1 MAKKTMKQA
10 IIHGDLSV
18 TIESNIPIPEPAA
31 DEVVIRAVYSGINP
45 IDWKGANAELSKAL
59 HGDVENPDHGPVGKD
74 FAGYVYAVGS
84 EAYQF
89 HVGDRVMA
97 VNHSTG
103 FAEYSVGKS
112 FSTAMIPKHVSFE
125 EAATFGLPYLTA
137 ALLMF
142 KGKPLPTPW
151 NPAPGLTRT
160 PLLVYG
166 ASSAVGAFAVK
177 LAKLA
182 NIHPIIAIAGA
193 SSGSIEKELNSDLG
207 DVLLD
212 YRQDRAKLLQ
222 NIKHI
227 ANDIHYAADAIGSP
241 ETAAFCA
248 QAVNPTDSTVTSS
261 VGDPWDN
268 TVKDRSPVGVEFHLA
283 FSPGVFEPNDPE
295 GPEGKNSPNLGPKA
309 FATIAMAYL
318 SYALQRRLIQ
328 PHPYEVQPEGLGSLS
343 RSLTELKEGR
353 SRGLRYMLEIAA
365 SSGFAKVGE

>member
-10 IIHGDLSV
+10 IISGDLSV

-74 FAGYVYAVGS
+74 FAGYVYAV
-84 EAYQF
+84 
-89 HVGDRVMA
+89 
-97 VNHSTG
+97 
-103 FAEYSVGKS
+103 
-112 FSTAMIPKHVSFE
+112 

-151 NPAPGLTRT
+151 NPAPGSTRT

-182 NIHPIIAIAGA
+182 NIHPIIAVAGA
-193 SSGSIEKELNSDLG
+193 SSASIEKELKSDLG

-212 YRQDRAKLLQ
+212 YRQDPAKLLQ
-222 NIKHI
+222 NIKDI
-227 ANDIHYAADAIGSP
+227 ADDIHYAADAIGSP

-268 TVKDRSPVGVEFHLA
+268 TVKDHSPVGVEFHLA

-318 SYALQRRLIQ
+318 SYALQRRLIK

-353 SRGLRYMLEIAA
+353 SRGLRYVLEIAA

>member
-10 IIHGDLSV
+10 IISGDLSV

-59 HGDVENPDHGPVGKD
+59 HGDVENTDHGPVGKD

-125 EAATFGLPYLTA
+125 EAATFGLPYLTT

-182 NIHPIIAIAGA
+182 NIHPIIAVA
-193 SSGSIEKELNSDLG
+193 DP
-207 DVLLD
+207 
-212 YRQDRAKLLQ
+212 AKLLQ
-222 NIKHI
+222 NIKQI
-227 ANDIHYAADAIGSP
+227 ADDIHYAADAIGSP

-248 QAVNPTDSTVTSS
+248 QAVSPTNSTVTSS
-261 VGDPWDN
+261 VGDPWDD
-268 TVKDRSPVGVEFHLA
+268 TVKDRSPIGVEFHLA

-295 GPEGKNSPNLGPKA
+295 GPEGKNSPKLGPKA
-309 FATIAMAYL
+309 FATTAMAYL
-318 SYALQRRLIQ
+318 SYALQRRLIK
-328 PHPYEVQPEGLGSLS
+328 PHPYEVQPDGLGSLS
-343 RSLTELKEGR
+343 RSLMELKEGR
-353 SRGLRYMLEIAA
+353 SRELRYVLEIAA